1 MCLADINIVF
11 MSSVPFPNG
20 AAATRFVRQYLEYFH
35 RHGAGARML
44 VLRGLPAIEG
54 NEVLEGAYNDV
65 PYRIIGRDLSG
76 TGGWIRGFP
85 RYVRDGSRF
94 LREARHPS
102 RQNVLYHYGQP
113 DLESVWFLRAARWLG
128 YDIVS
133 SIVEDYSLAQE
144 DVRRRVVLKQKI
156 ITLMDRRIHS
166 FVDGIVVLSSR
177 LEAKYGGRGVP
188 VALIP
193 VATELHPCRPW
204 TGFGQPVRMLY
215 AGTFGRKDGVE
226 DLLDAFHL
234 LRREVPECELRLVGE
249 CSPVSAARLASHG
262 LHGEGVRCTGFLP
275 DGEFERQ
282 VDEAD
287 VLCMT
292 RIDTPYAH
300 AGFPFKLARYLA
312 TGRPV
317 VATDVSDVSRYLADR
332 RDAMIVP
339 PGHATAVAG
348 ALRWLLQHPREAAE
362 IGRRGRET
370 CERWFDIEKTGMQC
384 ADFIRRLKTTREY
397 KNRAS

>member
-1 MCLADINIVF
+1 MCLTDINIVF

-20 AAATRFVRQYLEYFH
+20 SAATRFVRQYLEYFH
-35 RHGAGARML
+35 RHGAGTRML
-44 VLRGLPAIEG
+44 VLRGLPAIAG
-54 NEVLEGAYNDV
+54 NEVLEGTYNDV
-65 PYRIIGRDLSG
+65 AYRIIGRDLNG
-76 TGGWIRGFP
+76 TGGWIRGFAQ
-85 RYVRDGSRF
+85 YVRDGSRF

-113 DLESVWFLRAARWLG
+113 DLESVWFLRAARRLG
-128 YDIVS
+128 YDLVS
-133 SIVEDYSLAQE
+133 SIAEDYSLAQE
-144 DVRRRVVLKQKI
+144 DVRLRVALKQRV
-156 ITLMDRRIHS
+156 ITRMDRRIHS
-166 FVDGIVVLSSR
+166 FVDGIIVLSSR
-177 LEAKYGGRGVP
+177 LEAKYAGRGVP

-193 VATELHPCRPW
+193 VATELHACRPW
-204 TGFGQPVRMLY
+204 AGCSQPARILY

-234 LRREVPECELRLVGE
+234 MRREVPECELSLVGE
-249 CSPVSAARLASHG
+249 CGPTSAARLESHG
-262 LHGEGVRCTGFLP
+262 LRGEGVRLTGFLP
-275 DGEFERQ
+275 DEEFERQ

-332 RDAMIVP
+332 RDAMLVP
-339 PGHATAVAG
+339 AG
-348 ALRWLLQHPREAAE
+348 DAPAIAAALRWLLHHPQEAME
-362 IGRRGRET
+362 IGRRGREA
-370 CERWFDIEKTGMQC
+370 CERWFDIEKTGRQC
-384 ADFIRRLKTTREY
+384 ADFIRRIKTTREH
-397 KNRAS
+397 KGRAP